1 MAGIEECKALCDD
14 KKFMQALDQ
23 ARGQVGS
30 EVRSA
35 QDGAGQDVTRRNRD
49 LGVIISKDGKG
60 GYKVSRVSTNILN
73 ARECVG
79 NNGLV
84 CNFIDIKDDPDAV
97 AVLIG
102 VPPGTRLESFNSVHF
117 MNTYKRLAIR
127 TQKPVF
133 VMGTGANA
141 IRTYHVTDG
150 QSVTRVK

>member
-1 MAGIEECKALCDD
+1 MAGIEECKALCADE
-14 KKFMQALDQ
+14 KFMRTLDN

-30 EVRSA
+30 EVRTA
-35 QDGAGQDVTRRNRD
+35 HEGIGQDSTRRNRD
-49 LGVIISKDGKG
+49 LGLIISNDGKG

-79 NNGLV
+79 NNGV
-84 CNFIDIKDDPDAV
+84 ACNFVDIKDDKDAV

-102 VPPGTRLESFNSVHF
+102 VPPGTRLETFNSVHF

-141 IRTYHVTDG
+141 MRTYHVTDG
-150 QSVTRVK
+150 YTVTRVK

>member
-35 QDGAGQDVTRRNRD
+35 QDGAGQDATRRNRD